1 MNEEWRHVIGFEGL
15 YEVSNTGKIR
25 SLDRTIT
32 YSRGQGFFEKRVR
45 GVLLKPGLT
54 SVGYPSVVLGR
65 KHGTALV
72 HRVVAEAFIGPRPEG
87 HEVRHKDGTR
97 DNNCAENL
105 EYGTRRDNVPDA
117 RRHGTLYAGH
127 DRQRKVPHS
136 DHDKIRKMYAEG
148 RGQEELANAWGV
160 SGAVIHRILRCG
172 LC

>member
-1 MNEEWRHVIGFEGL
+1 MNEEWRPVIGFEGL

-25 SLDRTIT
+25 SLDRAIT

-105 EYGTRRDNVPDA
+105 EYGTRRDNVSDA
-117 RRHGTLYAGH
+117 RRHGTLYRGH
-127 DRQRKVPHS
+127 DNRRKVPHS
-136 DHDKIRKMYAEG
+136 EYDNIRALYAS
-148 RGQEELANAWGV
+148 GV
-160 SGAVIHRILRCG
+160 LQKDICKAYGVTQIVIYRVLRCG